1 MKELEEYVRK
11 IISKSIVPAT
21 IAIVGSV
28 DRDANTCNV
37 TVDGTDEQYNDVI
50 LIVDDKGD
58 NQTILFPVVGSMVAI
73 IPLFNNTQQWCVVM
87 VSEVEDM
94 QLHGDTF
101 GGLVKAEVL
110 VDRLNK
116 LEDRFNDFKTKFNT
130 HTHVLAIAA
139 AAGAGGTGTAA
150 ATLSQ
155 ITMTNLSETQTADIE
170 NDKVK
175 HG

>member
-101 GGLVKAEVL
+101 GGLVKADTLKAELDKTNAFAQAIYETLRDWIV
-110 VDRLNK
+110 VPNDGGAAIKAK
-116 LEDRFNDFKTKFNT
+116 LTTKMIGKSLGDFSSIK
-130 HTHVLAIAA
+130 
-139 AAGAGGTGTAA
+139 
-150 ATLSQ
+150 
-155 ITMTNLSETQTADIE
+155 